1 MTLFMR
7 LATDLLNLLFPRL
20 CNACG
25 HYLVRGEENICLSC
39 LRDLPYT
46 DYHLHADN
54 RAAKQFWGRLP
65 CHAVMAM
72 LHFKKGS
79 RVQRLIHRLKYNG
92 QTELGFELGQL
103 LGERLMQSNSF
114 LGIDLI
120 IPVPL
125 HIKRERLRGY
135 NQSKCIADGIAERL
149 HVPVLTNALVKP
161 ITTASQTRKGR
172 FSRYEN
178 LKSAFQV
185 IDEPSIQNKHVLLVD
200 DVITTGAT
208 LEACGLVLYAAG
220 ISKLS
225 IATLAF
231 TD

>member
-1 MTLFMR
+1 MTVLVR

-25 HYLVRGEENICLSC
+25 QHLVRGEQNICLGC
-39 LRDLPYT
+39 LYDLPYT

-65 CHAVMAM
+65 CHAVSSM
-72 LHFKKGS
+72 LYFKKGS
-79 RVQRLIHRLKYNG
+79 RVQRLLHRLKYNG
-92 QTELGFELGQL
+92 QMELGVELGTM
-103 LGERLMQSNSF
+103 LGERLSESGRF
-114 LGIDLI
+114 AEIDFI

-125 HIKRERLRGY
+125 HKRRERLRGY
-135 NQSKCIADGIAERL
+135 NQSKCIADGVAAYL
-149 HVPVLTNALVKP
+149 HIPVLTGVLTKP
-161 ITTASQTRKGR
+161 FSTASQTRKGR

-178 LKSAFQV
+178 LKSVFRIA
-185 IDEPSIQNKHVLLVD
+185 EGHELSNKHVLLVD
-200 DVITTGAT
+200 DVVTTGAT
-208 LEACGLVLYAAG
+208 LEACGLILYAAG
-220 ISKLS
+220 ISRLS